1 MNCQRNETMS
11 DIEREAFKR
20 TERHFK
26 QAKTPAKIDEWVKS
40 SERLPVEADGDCYGV
55 VWVYDKALSKVV
67 DCHSLDVKFI
77 SDFTHWKATRLT
89 CPKPPKEQDN
99 EG

>member
-1 MNCQRNETMS
+1 MS

-26 QAKTPAKIDEWVKS
+26 QAKTPAK
-40 SERLPVEADGDCYGV
+40 
-55 VWVYDKALSKVV
+55 VV

-77 SDFTHWKATRLT
+77 SDFTHWKAARLT